1 MCFSQEIGDTR
12 TKCKFVFQQ
21 HCRCP
26 TNQLEAIKFSKVI
39 SEQQNNGDGDQT
51 CCCIWCVI
59 AGVVLVVLLA
69 VLLFSKSFAYGSG
82 STELFLIGAAIIVFV
97 VVMVL
102 CCIYAGEDGHS
113 SLEVLYK
120 CSACGKDVHRTYEC
134 IIDVTC
140 NWSGGRHSD
149 TFRYRNQ
156 TYSVWGQYTANVIKT
171 VVRTRMTMN
180 NFEAVERKFDVMSVV
195 QTDNYYKTSDEWTN
209 DLIRRLE

>member
-1 MCFSQEIGDTR
+1 MCFSPEIGDTR

-39 SEQQNNGDGDQT
+39 SEQQNSGVGDQT

-59 AGVVLVVLLA
+59 IGVV
-69 VLLFSKSFAYGSG
+69 S

-97 VVMVL
+97 VIMVL

-120 CSACGKDVHRTYEC
+120 CTACGKDVHRTYEC

-140 NWSGGRHSD
+140 NWSGGQHSD

-156 TYSVWGQYTANVIKT
+156 TYSVWGQYTANVMKT